1 MERNAN
7 NGAPALIGDP
17 RKEICVIRLG
27 EREVPAAAEN
37 HCTLAVPVEDWNRE
51 LSPWEA
57 PPVFGRE
64 PFGDGAEETLSRLLS
79 DVLPAFSEA
88 YPLENRRFLLAG
100 YSLAGLFALWAAY
113 QTDAFAGIAAVS
125 PSVWFPGWTEYAET
139 HPIRCPLVYLS
150 LGDQEAKTR
159 NARLATV
166 ETAIREQ
173 YERLKAADVNCTL
186 EFNPGNHFTDCGRRV
201 DKGVAW
207 LEEQLIKG

>member
-1 MERNAN
+1 MKT
-7 NGAPALIGDP
+7 LTVIGDP

-27 EREVPAAAEN
+27 EREEPAASAK

-113 QTDAFAGIAAVS
+113 QTDRFADVAAVS
-125 PSVWFPGWTEYAET
+125 PSVWFPGWADYAET

-173 YERLKAADVNCTL
+173 YERLRAADVNCTL
-186 EFNPGNHFTDCGRRV
+186 EFNPGNHFADCGRRV

-207 LEEQLIKG
+207 LEEQLIKE